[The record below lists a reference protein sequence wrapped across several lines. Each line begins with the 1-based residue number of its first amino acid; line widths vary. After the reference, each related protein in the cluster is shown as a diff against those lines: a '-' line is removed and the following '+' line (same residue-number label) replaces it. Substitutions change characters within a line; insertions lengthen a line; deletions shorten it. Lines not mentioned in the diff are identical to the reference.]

1 MHLLPPF
8 SPEYNYFFLFT
19 VVSRSVVSRK
29 RQSSSV
35 EHRVIPPR
43 TLFPTQFYNNPF
55 LHFFFLFLFLLSST
69 TTIIVHTY
77 VPGLISPFPSFFFFF
92 SSPSPIRENVERKLN
107 GWIFQANVFGG
118 ISRKHERFWSGRFV
132 CRNIFPS
139 RLSGPAFHAAEPD
152 NATIAFCS
160 VSRLPLH
167 ISNLLWASSLFYLL
181 IGWTGKR
188 TFSARLLIK
197 KCLRG

>member
-55 LHFFFLFLFLLSST
+55 LHFFFFCFCFSFPRPLPLSCIHTCLVWFLLFL
-69 TTIIVHTY
+69 H
-77 VPGLISPFPSFFFFF
+77 FFFFPP
-92 SSPSPIRENVERKLN
+92 PSPFVKMLNVSWTVEYFRQT
-107 GWIFQANVFGG
+107 F
-118 ISRKHERFWSGRFV
+118 SGEFRGNTNAFEAAGLCAETFFPHVWAGLRSTLPSQTTRRLPSALYHV
-132 CRNIFPS
+132 CRSTF
-139 RLSGPAFHAAEPD
+139 LTYCELL
-152 NATIAFCS
+152 
-160 VSRLPLH
+160 VSS
-167 ISNLLWASSLFYLL
+167 I
-181 IGWTGKR
+181 
-188 TFSARLLIK
+188 
-197 KCLRG
+197 C

>member
-92 SSPSPIRENVERKLN
+92 PPPPPFVKMLNVSWTVEYFRQTFSGEFRGNTNAFEAAGLCAETFFPHVWAGLRSTLPSQTTRQLPSALY
-107 GWIFQANVFGG
+107 
-118 ISRKHERFWSGRFV
+118 HV
-132 CRNIFPS
+132 CRSTF
-139 RLSGPAFHAAEPD
+139 LTYCELL
-152 NATIAFCS
+152 
-160 VSRLPLH
+160 VSS
-167 ISNLLWASSLFYLL
+167 I
-181 IGWTGKR
+181 
-188 TFSARLLIK
+188 
-197 KCLRG
+197 C

>member
-92 SSPSPIRENVERKLN
+92 PPPPPFVKMLNVSWTVEYFRQTFSGEFRGNTNAFEAAGLCAETFFPHVWAGLRSTLPSQTTRRLPSALY
-107 GWIFQANVFGG
+107 
-118 ISRKHERFWSGRFV
+118 HV
-132 CRNIFPS
+132 CRSTF
-139 RLSGPAFHAAEPD
+139 LTYCELL
-152 NATIAFCS
+152 
-160 VSRLPLH
+160 VSS
-167 ISNLLWASSLFYLL
+167 I
-181 IGWTGKR
+181 
-188 TFSARLLIK
+188 
-197 KCLRG
+197 C

>member
-19 VVSRSVVSRK
+19 VVSRNVVSRK

-55 LHFFFLFLFLLSST
+55 LHFFFCFCFSFPRPLPLSCIHTCLVWFLLFLR
-69 TTIIVHTY
+69 
-77 VPGLISPFPSFFFFF
+77 FFF

>member
-55 LHFFFLFLFLLSST
+55 LHFFFFLFLLSST

>member
-55 LHFFFLFLFLLSST
+55 LR
-69 TTIIVHTY
+69 
-77 VPGLISPFPSFFFFF
+77 FFFF
-92 SSPSPIRENVERKLN
+92 SPSPIRENVERKLN

>member
-92 SSPSPIRENVERKLN
+92 PPPPPFVKMLNVSWTVEYFRQTFSGEFRGNTNAFEAADLCAETFFPHVWAGLRSTLPSQTTRRLPSALY
-107 GWIFQANVFGG
+107 
-118 ISRKHERFWSGRFV
+118 HV
-132 CRNIFPS
+132 CRSTF
-139 RLSGPAFHAAEPD
+139 LTYCELL
-152 NATIAFCS
+152 
-160 VSRLPLH
+160 VSS
-167 ISNLLWASSLFYLL
+167 I
-181 IGWTGKR
+181 
-188 TFSARLLIK
+188 
-197 KCLRG
+197 C

>member
-1 MHLLPPF
+1 MQMHLLPPF

-55 LHFFFLFLFLLSST
+55 LHFFFFLFLLSST

-77 VPGLISPFPSFFFFF
+77 VPGLISPFPSFFFFSPPPPFVKMLNVSWTVEYFRQTF
-92 SSPSPIRENVERKLN
+92 SGEFRGNTNAFEAAGLCAETFFPHVWAGLRSTLPSQTTRRLPSALY
-107 GWIFQANVFGG
+107 
-118 ISRKHERFWSGRFV
+118 HV
-132 CRNIFPS
+132 CRSTF
-139 RLSGPAFHAAEPD
+139 LTYCELL
-152 NATIAFCS
+152 
-160 VSRLPLH
+160 VSS
-167 ISNLLWASSLFYLL
+167 I
-181 IGWTGKR
+181 
-188 TFSARLLIK
+188 
-197 KCLRG
+197 C

>member
-55 LHFFFLFLFLLSST
+55 LHFFFFLFLLSST

-77 VPGLISPFPSFFFFF
+77 VPGLISPSFFF

>member
-55 LHFFFLFLFLLSST
+55 LHFFFFFLFLLSST

-92 SSPSPIRENVERKLN
+92 PPPPPFVKMLNVSWTVEYFRQTFSGEFRGNTNAFEAAGLCAETFFPHVWAGLRSTLPSQTTRRLPSALY
-107 GWIFQANVFGG
+107 
-118 ISRKHERFWSGRFV
+118 HV
-132 CRNIFPS
+132 CRSTF
-139 RLSGPAFHAAEPD
+139 LTYCELL
-152 NATIAFCS
+152 
-160 VSRLPLH
+160 VSS
-167 ISNLLWASSLFYLL
+167 I
-181 IGWTGKR
+181 
-188 TFSARLLIK
+188 
-197 KCLRG
+197 C

>member
-55 LHFFFLFLFLLSST
+55 LHFFFFF
-69 TTIIVHTY
+69 V
-77 VPGLISPFPSFFFFF
+77 SPFLDHYHYRAYIRAWFDFSFSFVFFF
-92 SSPSPIRENVERKLN
+92 SPPPPFVKMLNVSWTVEYFRQTFSGEFRGNTNAFEAAGLCAETFFPHVWAGLRSTLPSQTTRRLPSALY
-107 GWIFQANVFGG
+107 
-118 ISRKHERFWSGRFV
+118 HV
-132 CRNIFPS
+132 CRSTF
-139 RLSGPAFHAAEPD
+139 LTYCELL
-152 NATIAFCS
+152 
-160 VSRLPLH
+160 VSS
-167 ISNLLWASSLFYLL
+167 I
-181 IGWTGKR
+181 
-188 TFSARLLIK
+188 
-197 KCLRG
+197 C

>member
-1 MHLLPPF
+1 MQMHLLPPF

-92 SSPSPIRENVERKLN
+92 PPPPPFVKMLNVSWTVEYFRQTFSGEFRGNTNAFEAAGLCAETFFPHVWAGLRSTLPSQTTRRLPSALY
-107 GWIFQANVFGG
+107 
-118 ISRKHERFWSGRFV
+118 HV
-132 CRNIFPS
+132 CRSTF
-139 RLSGPAFHAAEPD
+139 LTYCELL
-152 NATIAFCS
+152 
-160 VSRLPLH
+160 VSS
-167 ISNLLWASSLFYLL
+167 I
-181 IGWTGKR
+181 
-188 TFSARLLIK
+188 
-197 KCLRG
+197 C

>member
-55 LHFFFLFLFLLSST
+55 LHFFFFCFCFSFPRPLPLSCIHTCLVWFLLFLR
-69 TTIIVHTY
+69 
-77 VPGLISPFPSFFFFF
+77 FFFF

-160 VSRLPLH
+160 VSRLPLY

>member
-55 LHFFFLFLFLLSST
+55 LHFFFCFCFSFPRPLLLSCIHTCLVWFLLR
-69 TTIIVHTY
+69 
-77 VPGLISPFPSFFFFF
+77 FFFPPPPPFVKMLNVSWTVEYFRQTFSGEFRGNTNAFEAADLCAETFF
-92 SSPSPIRENVERKLN
+92 PHVWAGLRSTLPSQTTRRLPSALY
-107 GWIFQANVFGG
+107 
-118 ISRKHERFWSGRFV
+118 HV
-132 CRNIFPS
+132 CRSTF
-139 RLSGPAFHAAEPD
+139 LTYCELL
-152 NATIAFCS
+152 
-160 VSRLPLH
+160 VSS
-167 ISNLLWASSLFYLL
+167 I
-181 IGWTGKR
+181 
-188 TFSARLLIK
+188 
-197 KCLRG
+197 C

>member
-55 LHFFFLFLFLLSST
+55 LHFFFFCFCFSFPRPLLLSCIHTCLVWFLLFLR
-69 TTIIVHTY
+69 
-77 VPGLISPFPSFFFFF
+77 FFFF

>member
-55 LHFFFLFLFLLSST
+55 LHFFFFCFCFSFPRPLPLSCIHTCLVWFLLR
-69 TTIIVHTY
+69 
-77 VPGLISPFPSFFFFF
+77 FFFPPPPPFVKMLNVSWTVEYFRQTFSGEFRGNTNAFEAADLCAETFF
-92 SSPSPIRENVERKLN
+92 PHVWAGLRSTLPSQTTRRLPSALY
-107 GWIFQANVFGG
+107 
-118 ISRKHERFWSGRFV
+118 HV
-132 CRNIFPS
+132 CRSTF
-139 RLSGPAFHAAEPD
+139 LTYCELL
-152 NATIAFCS
+152 
-160 VSRLPLH
+160 VSS
-167 ISNLLWASSLFYLL
+167 I
-181 IGWTGKR
+181 
-188 TFSARLLIK
+188 
-197 KCLRG
+197 C

>member
-55 LHFFFLFLFLLSST
+55 LHFFFF
-69 TTIIVHTY
+69 V
-77 VPGLISPFPSFFFFF
+77 SPFLDHYHYRAYIRAWFDFSFVFFFPPPPPFVKMLNVSWTVEYFRQTFSGEFRGNTNAFEAAGLCAETFF
-92 SSPSPIRENVERKLN
+92 LHVWAGLRSTLPSQTTRRLPSALY
-107 GWIFQANVFGG
+107 
-118 ISRKHERFWSGRFV
+118 HV
-132 CRNIFPS
+132 CRSTF
-139 RLSGPAFHAAEPD
+139 LTYCELL
-152 NATIAFCS
+152 
-160 VSRLPLH
+160 VSS
-167 ISNLLWASSLFYLL
+167 I
-181 IGWTGKR
+181 
-188 TFSARLLIK
+188 
-197 KCLRG
+197 C